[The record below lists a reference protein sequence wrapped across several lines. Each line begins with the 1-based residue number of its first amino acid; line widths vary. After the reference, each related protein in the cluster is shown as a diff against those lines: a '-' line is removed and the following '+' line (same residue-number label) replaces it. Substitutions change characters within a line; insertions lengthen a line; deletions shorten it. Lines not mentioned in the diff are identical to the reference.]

1 MWHDFILTPPVN
13 GQLVWVRRA
22 PEDTV
27 PLAAIWDGAEA
38 QLLCGPQHWIL
49 PWHRATRWHPCDT
62 APAWPYPRN
71 RATAWQD
78 IYGFPPADGQSV
90 WLRRHPEDTAAFRAT
105 FDANNLTFTL
115 PTGWQLCWFDA
126 WKWKA

>member
-1 MWHDFILTPPVN
+1 MIRASLFRVRGDSFTDRSQKTCLPASC
-13 GQLVWVRRA
+13 GQR
-22 PEDTV
+22 
-27 PLAAIWDGAEA
+27 IS
-38 QLLCGPQHWIL
+38 I
-49 PWHRATRWHPCDT
+49 RATRWHPCDA

-71 RATAWQD
+71 CATGWQD
-78 IYGFPPADGQSV
+78 VYGFPPAAVQSI
-90 WLRRHPEDTAAFRAT
+90 WLRRYPEDTAAFRAT